1 MERQFK
7 YFSIVTSVLLMVLS
21 IVFYLQRD
29 IMYDSSFYFFDMLET
44 KGFCIQH
51 YRYPAVLSQLLPFL
65 FIKASLPLKWIAVAY
80 SLNLA
85 LIAVVLSLL
94 SGYWL
99 KNWKAAAAIVLSPF
113 LFNSEMFFWMV
124 AESQYLP
131 LYWLFIY
138 AFIDNCIGK
147 SLHPLRLLL
156 LLLLL
161 FLGFTIHPLSIFCF
175 FALMLYLLITK
186 RYTEPIFLFTIVFSV
201 FVFILKTKMVSY
213 SNYDKGAMEHVANW
227 KTLYPYYFN
236 ISTNRFLLSLLWNKL
251 LMISVFFV
259 LGIAVFVRH
268 RKYIAGFLFAL
279 LVLGFMLFT
288 NVCFY
293 DIKEGQSLY
302 FENLYQPLVFM
313 LLVPFVFIFKLK
325 FSNTTLLF
333 LFVFSVLFGLG
344 RTIKASEHYTQRLYW
359 ERAFIK
365 KYEDKKLVI
374 HSSFVPMD
382 LLGQPWCTPFEFALL
397 SALEN
402 KRTTSHLVTF
412 DVYEVPIERIIQ
424 PHGIVHQNGWIP
436 FSKLDKRYFN
446 FTDTTHCYS
455 RVSPW

>member
-1 MERQFK
+1 MNSHFK
-7 YFSIVTSVLLMVLS
+7 YFSIATSVLIIILS
-21 IVFYLQRD
+21 VVFFLQRN
-29 IMYDSSFYFFDMLET
+29 IMYDSSFYLFDMLET
-44 KGFCIQH
+44 KNFCIQH

-65 FIKASLPLKWIAVAY
+65 MIKAALPLKWIAIAY

-138 AFIDNCIGK
+138 AFIDHCIGM
-147 SLHPLRLLL
+147 SLHPVRLLL
-156 LLLLL
+156 LLVFL
-161 FLGFTIHPLSIFCF
+161 FLGFTIHPLSVFCF

-186 RYTEPIFLFTIVFSV
+186 RYTEPVFLYTIVFSV

-227 KTLYPYYFN
+227 KTLYPHYFN
-236 ISTNRFLLSLLWNKL
+236 ISTNKFLLSLLWNKL
-251 LMISVFFV
+251 LMITVFFV
-259 LGIAVFVRH
+259 LALAVFVHH
-268 RKYIAGFLFAL
+268 RKYIAGLLFSL

-293 DIKEGQSLY
+293 DIKDGQGLY

-313 LLVPFVFIFKLK
+313 LLVPFVFVFKQK
-325 FSNTTLLF
+325 FSHSVLLF

-344 RTIKASEHYTQRLYW
+344 RTIKASEHYSLRLNW

-365 KYEDKKLVI
+365 KYENRKLVI
-374 HSSFVPMD
+374 HSSYVPMD

-402 KRTTSHLVTF
+402 TKTYSHLVTF
-412 DVYEVPIERIIQ
+412 DVHEVPVERIMQ
-424 PHGIVHQNGWIP
+424 PNGIVHQNGWIP
-436 FSKLDKRYFN
+436 YRKLDKRYFN
-446 FTDTTHCYS
+446 FTDTTHCYTS
-455 RVSPW
+455 VSPW

>member
-7 YFSIVTSVLLMVLS
+7 YFSIVTSALLMVLS
-21 IVFYLQRD
+21 IVFYLQRN
-29 IMYDSSFYFFDMLET
+29 IMYDSSFYLFDILET
-44 KGFCIQH
+44 KSFCIQH

-65 FIKASLPLKWIAVAY
+65 FMKTAFPLKWIAIAY

-85 LIAVVLSLL
+85 LTAVVLSLL
-94 SGYWL
+94 CGFGL

-138 AFIDNCIGK
+138 AFIDHCIGK
-147 SLHPLRLLL
+147 SLHPVRLLL
-156 LLLLL
+156 LLVLL
-161 FLGFTIHPLSIFCF
+161 FLGFTIHPLSVFCF

-186 RYTEPIFLFTIVFSV
+186 RFTEPIFFFTIVFSV

-227 KTLYPYYFN
+227 KTLYPHYFN

-251 LMISVFFV
+251 LMISVFFT
-259 LGIAVFVRH
+259 LGVVVFFRH
-268 RKYIAGFLFAL
+268 RKYFVGILYSAL
-279 LVLGFMLFT
+279 ILGFMLFT

-293 DIKEGQSLY
+293 DIKEGQGLY

-313 LLVPFVFIFKLK
+313 LLVPFVFIFKQK
-325 FSNTTLLF
+325 FSNSILLC

-344 RTIKASEHYTQRLYW
+344 RTIKASDHYSQRLNW

-365 KYEDKKLVI
+365 KHENKKLVI
-374 HSSFVPMD
+374 HSSYVPMD
-382 LLGQPWCTPFEFALL
+382 LIGQPWCTPFEFALL

-402 KRTTSHLVTF
+402 TKTSSHLVTF
-412 DVYEVPIERIIQ
+412 DVHEVPVERIIQ
-424 PHGIVHQNGWIP
+424 PDGIVHQNGWIP
-436 FSKLDKRYFN
+436 YRKLDKRYFN